1 MAQLVPL
8 NQTERS
14 RIKHFLEYPD
24 WTSLAYSVQLGFPA
38 SSQPMYLL
46 EGAFDR
52 VTNAALESVRKDLCQ
67 LESIEHQLGEAR
79 SRLSAE
85 QLGNLK
91 VNMNE
96 LPMLRRELVWWGLVL
111 ANDLGVGPNP
121 FSAMEI
127 LGGSSGG
134 RNARVT
140 G

>member
-1 MAQLVPL
+1 VAQISPL
-8 NQTERS
+8 NESERS

-24 WTSLAYSVQLGFPA
+24 WQSLAYSIQLGFPA

-52 VTNAALESVRKDLCQ
+52 ITNAALESVRKDLCE
-67 LESIEHQLGEAR
+67 LESIETQLGTAR
-79 SRLSAE
+79 TRLPAE

-91 VNMNE
+91 VNMKE
-96 LPMLRRELVWWGLVL
+96 LPMLRRELVWWALVL

-127 LGGSSGG
+127 LGGAGG
-134 RNARVT
+134 RNATVIS
-140 G
+140 